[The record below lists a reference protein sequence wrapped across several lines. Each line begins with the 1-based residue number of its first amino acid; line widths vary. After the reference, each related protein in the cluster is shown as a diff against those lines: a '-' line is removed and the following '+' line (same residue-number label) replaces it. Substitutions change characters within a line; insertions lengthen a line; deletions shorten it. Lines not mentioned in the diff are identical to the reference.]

1 MSPIVLTAIVLG
13 IIILDFVVDLQLY
26 GLSLALSIGI
36 VASLEFFGLQL
47 ELWQLV
53 GIFSLLVAL
62 FAVVTRKIIKKND
75 NDDINKY

>member
-1 MSPIVLTAIVLG
+1 MSPIVLTAILLG
-13 IIILDFVVDLQLY
+13 IIILDFVIDLQLY

-36 VASLEFFGLQL
+36 VSSLEFFGFQL

-53 GIFSLLVAL
+53 GVFSVLVAI
-62 FAVVTRKIIKKND
+62 FAAGTRKMIKKND